1 MEEIKV
7 YRSVWKSLFLLIVCF
22 AFAALGILMLRD
34 EDAGNKTAAWV
45 SILFFG
51 LGGLFMLYIILKERL
66 SRVPYIVV
74 TDTKVA
80 MNIGFR
86 HWEVL
91 FVDVAIFYVFRMS
104 PHRFGGT
111 SLIGIKYK
119 KGIEQRKLDNANRAG
134 RAVRRFN
141 NKFYGSQESIPAD
154 GLTMSPQRLC
164 DLLNERL
171 AASIQ
176 L

>member
-7 YRSVWKSLFLLIVCF
+7 YRSMWKTLFLLVFCF
-22 AFAALGILMLRD
+22 VNIALFILMLCD
-34 EDAGNKTAAWV
+34 KEAGDRVVAWLC
-45 SILFFG
+45 ILFLG
-51 LGGLFMLYIILKERL
+51 LGALILLYNILRERL
-66 SRVPYIVV
+66 FDKPTIVV
-74 TDTKVA
+74 TDTKLV
-80 MNIGFR
+80 MNIAFR
-86 HWEVL
+86 HWEVS
-91 FVDVAIFYVFRMS
+91 FADVAIFYVFKMS

-119 KGIEQRKLDNANRAG
+119 KGIEQHKLDNANKAS

-154 GLTMSPQRLC
+154 GLTMSPQCLC